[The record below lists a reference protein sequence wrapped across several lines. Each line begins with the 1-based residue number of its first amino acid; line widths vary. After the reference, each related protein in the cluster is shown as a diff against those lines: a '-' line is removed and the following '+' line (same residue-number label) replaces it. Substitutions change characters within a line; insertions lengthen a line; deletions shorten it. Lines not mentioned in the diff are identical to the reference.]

1 MTVQEIGTASG
12 NIEYQNM
19 QIKLGSK
26 IRGKI
31 KVSDKTKKFSAY
43 KKDDKKAEEILSLQ
57 DVLKDKNT

>member
-1 MTVQEIGTASG
+1 LTVQEIGTVSG

-19 QIKLGSK
+19 QIKLGGK

-31 KVSDKTKKFSAY
+31 KVSDKIKKFSAY